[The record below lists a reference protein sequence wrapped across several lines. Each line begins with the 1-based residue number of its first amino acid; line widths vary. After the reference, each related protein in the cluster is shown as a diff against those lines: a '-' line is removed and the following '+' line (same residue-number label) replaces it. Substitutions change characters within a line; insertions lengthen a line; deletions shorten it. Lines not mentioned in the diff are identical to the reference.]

1 MFPDDDLLM
10 PSTFPITQE
19 REFIRPATSTDSG
32 LLVHEQPTALF
43 LLDRSGL
50 LQSVGGAWA
59 AVTETVSEDVIG
71 TPLSRLLRL
80 PANDYPQGM
89 LGASGQTTQAWVMT
103 RTGQRRVFASW
114 RQHGD
119 VIAGHFERFGSGYL
133 DRASLE
139 GQRLHAALD
148 QAVYCLGT
156 TLDTGSGDHVK
167 RMVQLSTRLAE
178 TLSLSADELQ
188 AVRWG
193 AALHDVG
200 KSRIPGEI
208 LQKSS
213 ALSAEEFTVI
223 QRHPVWGVEILQS
236 LTFLT
241 DGVLAAVMHHHERFD
256 GHGYPTGLSGEAIPV
271 TARIVAIADVF
282 DALISARPYKEAWT
296 YQAATE
302 YLVVGAG
309 TQFDPKLVRA
319 FVLDVLSSSLPE
331 SGF

>member
-1 MFPDDDLLM
+1 MFPEDDLM
-10 PSTFPITQE
+10 PKTFPLIQE
-19 REFIRPATSTDSG
+19 REFTRPAMSTDSG
-32 LLVHEQPTALF
+32 LLIQEQPTALF

-50 LQSVGGAWA
+50 IQRVGGAWA
-59 AVTETVSEDVIG
+59 AVTETVPEDVIG
-71 TPLSRLLRL
+71 TPLSQLLRL
-80 PANDYPQGM
+80 PAGDYPQGL

-178 TLSLSADELQ
+178 TLSLSADEVQ
-188 AVRWG
+188 TVRWG

-208 LQKSS
+208 LQKSG
-213 ALSAEEFTVI
+213 ALSAEEFAVI
-223 QRHPVWGVEILQS
+223 QRHPAWGVEILQP

-241 DGVLAAVMHHHERFD
+241 DGVLAGVLHHHERFD
-256 GHGYPTGLSGEAIPV
+256 GYGYPTGLSGEAIPV

-282 DALISARPYKEAWT
+282 DALVSARPYKEAWT

-302 YLVVGAG
+302 YMIAGAG
-309 TQFDPKLVRA
+309 TQFDPRLVRA
-319 FVLDVLSSSLPE
+319 FVLNVLSSPLPE
-331 SGF
+331 SEF